1 MSQDTDDFDPLAARP
16 LRERRAANG
25 HKGSV
30 RWMREI
36 LGRPLRMERR
46 GRELH
51 VVLQE
56 RRRSP
61 EARRAESVRLLC
73 AEIELRVAELGSQAA
88 RHAMRHLLAVK
99 GVLQRKGWAAMTA
112 LPAAVLSRAAAQARM
127 LGGRDRSARL
137 ELFTEHLIRMQVAAE
152 VRADRNQAGAPY
164 ALERDPEAVEV
175 SETTHEVWS
184 ASDPNWV
191 GSVVP
196 ALDEPAEHA
205 AAAKTHQAPG

>member
-1 MSQDTDDFDPLAARP
+1 MAQDPDDFDPLAVRP
-16 LRERRAANG
+16 LRERRATPG

-56 RRRSP
+56 RRRTP
-61 EARRAESVRLLC
+61 EARRADSVRKLC
-73 AEIELRVAELGSQAA
+73 AEIELRVSELGSQAA

-99 GVLQRKGWAAMTA
+99 SVLQRKGWAAMEA
-112 LPAAVLSRAAAQARM
+112 LPPGVLARAAAQARM
-127 LGGRDRSARL
+127 LGSRDRSPRL
-137 ELFTEHLIRMQVAAE
+137 ELFTEHLVRLQVAAE
-152 VRADRNQAGAPY
+152 VRVDRGSGADTPDIG
-164 ALERDPEAVEV
+164 RDPEAVEV

-196 ALDEPAEHA
+196 ALDDDGAERPQ
-205 AAAKTHQAPG
+205 KT